1 MRAETTTKAKSW
13 QVVSG
18 SSYCQIVDGGRCVTD
33 GSGYY
38 GAKET
43 CRVLALRP
51 LVVYTKQYV
60 VESKY
65 DYLTVNGVQY
75 KSSGSGP
82 NGVKM
87 SKGAAL
93 LWRSDEDTQ
102 SSGWKVCAQDTMTTT
117 GISHTL
123 HTQTLSKTHLTSPL
137 LAAPHL
143 TSPNLTPQSLND
155 YGKNVTIAHACTQR
169 RQLKQQPPTVSQPRP

>member
-38 GAKET
+38 GASET

-51 LVVYTKQYV
+51 LFLYTKQYV

-93 LWRSDEDTQ
+93 LWRSDGGTQ
-102 SSGWKVCAQDTMTTT
+102 RSGWKVCAQDTMATTT
-117 GISHTL
+117 T
-123 HTQTLSKTHLTSPL
+123 TTTKSKYIPHPPHADAKQDTTHSTS
-137 LAAPHL
+137 PHL
-143 TSPNLTPQSLND
+143 TSVCAWCCSIQSDITNQGHL
-155 YGKNVTIAHACTQR
+155 HS
-169 RQLKQQPPTVSQPRP
+169 SQN